1 MSELTIEVGAEWEDR
16 VRRLARA
23 VDAARDDLVAFLR
36 ALVRVPSPAG
46 EEGAVQEIVAA
57 RMRADG
63 LETDVWEPDPA
74 ALAPYADQIT
84 AASYASRPNVV
95 GCLRGDGDGRSLILN
110 AHIDTV
116 EPGDPAQW
124 TRAPFGAEIVDD
136 HLYGRGACDMKAGLA
151 TNLFALAAVRAA
163 GYAPRGDVVVQSTV
177 SEEDGGAGALAAIL
191 RGYRADG
198 AIITEPTCLA
208 VVPAQGGSL
217 MFRLRVPGRS
227 AHAAVRDE
235 GVSAIEKFALLHR
248 ALLDFEARRNGE
260 IAHPLYAPLANK
272 VPINVGIVRG
282 GSWPSS
288 VPEWLVAEG
297 RAGLV
302 PGEELGA
309 FRDAL
314 RAEIARAAAADEWLR
329 DHPPTVEWIDGQ
341 FAPAEVAADAPLVR
355 LLQSAHAAVA
365 GDAPPLTAATYG
377 ADMRHFILAGATPC
391 VMYGAGD
398 VRLAHRAD
406 ERVSLADV
414 VTATKAIAVAITDWC
429 GVREIR

>member
-1 MSELTIEVGAEWEDR
+1 MELSFPVVAHRAANGPVPTDPVSITPSATLTRPLAWVAGPNEKERIVSELQIEVDAAREDR

-23 VDAARDDLVAFLR
+23 VDAARDDLVAFLQ
-36 ALVRVPSPAG
+36 ALVRVPSQTG
-46 EEGAVQEIVAA
+46 EEGAVQEVVAA
-57 RMRADG
+57 RMCADG

-84 AASYASRPNVV
+84 AASYAGRSNVV
-95 GCLRGDGDGRSLILN
+95 GRLRGDGDGRSLILN

-124 TRAPFGAEIVDD
+124 THAPFGGEIVDG
-136 HLYGRGACDMKAGLA
+136 HLYGRGACDMKAGLV
-151 TNLFALAAVRAA
+151 TNLFALAAVRSA

-302 PGEELGA
+302 PGEELGP

-314 RAEIARAAAADEWLR
+314 RAEIARAAAADEWLH
-329 DHPPTVEWIDGQ
+329 DHPPAVEWIDGQ
-341 FAPAEVAADAPLVR
+341 FAPAEVPADAPLVR

-365 GDAPPLTAATYG
+365 
-377 ADMRHFILAGATPC
+377 
-391 VMYGAGD
+391 
-398 VRLAHRAD
+398 
-406 ERVSLADV
+406 S
-414 VTATKAIAVAITDWC
+414 
-429 GVREIR
+429 